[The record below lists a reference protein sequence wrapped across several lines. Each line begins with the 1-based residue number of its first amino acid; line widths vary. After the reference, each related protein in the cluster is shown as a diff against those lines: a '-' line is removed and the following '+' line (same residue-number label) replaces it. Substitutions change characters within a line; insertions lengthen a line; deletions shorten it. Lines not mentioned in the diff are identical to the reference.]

1 MCNAHVTSPRS
12 LRARWVFPVAGP
24 PLRDSAV
31 TISQGRIIAVGSPPN
46 NVPIEDLGQVAIVPG
61 LVNAHTH
68 LEFSDL
74 SSPIGL
80 PGIGLVEWLGS
91 VIRHRASMPAQSRS
105 SVEMGLRESL
115 GYGVTTIGEIA
126 QPGGTSDPYLASS
139 CEGTIFLELIAP
151 RVERIEAVLESAG
164 KHLLKAKRA
173 VAEGDLADHEYV
185 VPASG
190 FKASN
195 TTRMWRPGLS
205 PHAPYTAH
213 PELLNRAVELSIE
226 HAIPLAMHLAESPEE
241 IELLRDGCGPFRELL
256 ESRSVWDP
264 TARSRGARPL
274 DELHVL
280 ARAHRALV
288 IHGNFL
294 DDEEI
299 AFLGRQR
306 RQMAVV
312 YCPRTH
318 ARFGHARYPLEKL
331 LAAGAIVALGTD
343 SRASAPDL
351 SLLAEMRHVAR
362 AFPAMSRATILQM
375 GTRGGAQAL
384 GLDAQVG
391 SLEPG
396 RWANLAVVAL
406 PEDAATDP
414 HALLLDAAGAVIST
428 WFRGKCVSLGGGRR
442 PVRRQLSGRD
452 RAPGE

>member
-164 KHLLKAKRA
+164 KHLLEAKRA

-264 TARSRGARPL
+264 TARSRGASAVGRASRAGLRPSG
-274 DELHVL
+274 V
-280 ARAHRALV
+280 
-288 IHGNFL
+288 G
-294 DDEEI
+294 
-299 AFLGRQR
+299 
-306 RQMAVV
+306 
-312 YCPRTH
+312 
-318 ARFGHARYPLEKL
+318 
-331 LAAGAIVALGTD
+331 D
-343 SRASAPDL
+343 SRQLPRRRRDRL
-351 SLLAEMRHVAR
+351 PW
-362 AFPAMSRATILQM
+362 PA
-375 GTRGGAQAL
+375 
-384 GLDAQVG
+384 
-391 SLEPG
+391 
-396 RWANLAVVAL
+396 
-406 PEDAATDP
+406 AATDGRG
-414 HALLLDAAGAVIST
+414 LLSADPRSVRSCPLSAGEVVGRRRDRGPGHRQPGLRSGPQPLGRDAARGPRVSRHEPRDDSADGHAGRGAGIGS
-428 WFRGKCVSLGGGRR
+428 
-442 PVRRQLSGRD
+442 
-452 RAPGE
+452 